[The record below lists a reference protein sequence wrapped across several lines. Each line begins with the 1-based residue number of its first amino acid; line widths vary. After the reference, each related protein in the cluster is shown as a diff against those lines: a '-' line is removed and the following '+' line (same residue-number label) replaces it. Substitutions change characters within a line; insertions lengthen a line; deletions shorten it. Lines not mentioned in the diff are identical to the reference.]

1 MARRDRIVMVK
12 RQTPKKVT
20 LTNARIFYAKYKR
33 ATRANLPT
41 KVRLERPYKQRA
53 ASKGRHRRARQGGP
67 GFNSAFGKLMR
78 FAKKVR
84 NNKAFKNVARAVL
97 KEVPGAIGNLSK
109 GVKNKKLKLILDS
122 DITKTGIDLAMGYAL
137 DKLNN

>member
-1 MARRDRIVMVK
+1 
-12 RQTPKKVT
+12 
-20 LTNARIFYAKYKR
+20 
-33 ATRANLPT
+33 
-41 KVRLERPYKQRA
+41 
-53 ASKGRHRRARQGGP
+53 
-67 GFNSAFGKLMR
+67 MR

-122 DITKTGIDLAMGYAL
+122 DITKTGIDLAMGCAL